1 MMIKDDV
8 ENRLE
13 FGHFEKCDH
22 VGGKNVLFKM
32 LNVNGNL
39 SGKTRRPN

>member
-1 MMIKDDV
+1 MMIKGNV

-13 FGHFEKCDH
+13 FGHLEKCDH
-22 VGGKNVLFKM
+22 VVGKDVLFKM